1 MPLGGA
7 AAQTPFWR
15 CMSFLALHVAP
26 LALHV
31 AQWRCG
37 TRNMQCQKAISAL
50 LALRGN
56 ANDLS
61 YDVRVL
67 LIVFLIFDP
76 RVIRYHDCLGISYG
90 LAHLD
95 GALDVYIVKSC
106 SSMPPRCTANPFPR
120 LSCVVHMFSHMILW
134 FPNIF
139 PRIACI
145 FP

>member
-1 MPLGGA
+1 MPPGGA

-15 CMSFLALHVAP
+15 CMSFLALHVTP

-61 YDVRVL
+61 YDVCVL
-67 LIVFLIFDP
+67 LIVFLYLTHESF
-76 RVIRYHDCLGISYG
+76 VINVNLTGFRYSFFMGFVWCRGVLQ
-90 LAHLD
+90 
-95 GALDVYIVKSC
+95 C
-106 SSMPPRCTANPFPR
+106 FPN
-120 LSCVVHMFSHMILW
+120 LW
-134 FPNIF
+134 FSSGSALLCF
-139 PRIACI
+139 PMVFDRFADVFYEFRGTLEGC
-145 FP
+145 FWEYF